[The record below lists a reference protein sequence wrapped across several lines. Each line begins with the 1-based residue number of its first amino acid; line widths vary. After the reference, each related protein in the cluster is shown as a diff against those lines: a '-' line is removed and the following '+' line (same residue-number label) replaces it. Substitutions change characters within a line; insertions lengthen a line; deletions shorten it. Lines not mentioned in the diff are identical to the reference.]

1 MIMKFYQHVLAL
13 TFAIKAINENPK
25 ILPNVTLGFHVS
37 DSYNDKKMAF
47 RTTLELL
54 FKFHQFLPNYECG
67 VQRNVIAIIVGL
79 GSDISFHMAD
89 ILGLYKIPQVTY
101 GSFAEKESDAISVP
115 SFYRMAPNEA
125 QQSMG
130 IIHLLHHFKWTWI
143 RIFAVDDNSG
153 DRFLQAVEPLLSEKG
168 ICSAF
173 THRIP
178 NETNL
183 PDWGQLSHISSNFY
197 EPLRNTK
204 ANAFLLYGETMTLIW
219 LTILIGLADVG
230 YKENASPGQVWI
242 LTAQID
248 FAVTSITRYWNLQIF
263 QGIISFV
270 IHSSEPLG
278 YARYI
283 QSVKF
288 HQTKDNGFIKDFWEQ
303 AFDCSFPSPGM
314 PPRAE
319 RTCTG
324 EERLDG
330 SSQAVFERHM
340 SGHSCSVYNAVCD
353 MAHALHAF
361 LASRSNQRMMVGG
374 NNPEFQ
380 TVQPWQL
387 HPFLRGIFFNNSAGE
402 TVYFNENK
410 EMVAGFDITMI
421 KITHVDYS
429 FFRVKVGSINPNAPE
444 GKEFSIHEDRFLWP
458 QRFNQVAPHSV
469 CSDSCQAGYQKR
481 KKEGEK
487 FCCYECVPCP
497 EGKVSDKKD
506 MDNCFECS
514 EEQYPSWN
522 QDTCIPKNIYM
533 QYYAEPWGI
542 SLALIAMLLSGL
554 TSLVL
559 AIFVKHKDTPI
570 VKANNRDLTYT
581 LLISLLFCFLSPF
594 LFIGQPTKVT
604 CFLQQPA
611 FSIVFSLAVAS
622 VLAKTVTVVLAFMA
636 TKPGSNV
643 WRKLPDSF
651 NEAKFI
657 TFSMLVFCSVWL
669 LFVPTYLSTK
679 GKHMVAVEIFSSLAS
694 GDMHK
699 STWNSVGLKI
709 MPEFLNILASLNIL
723 SSTCLVD
730 EHLPVPHEWYQPG
743 SLIIGGMSSQIVY
756 VSHEVFFNQ
765 DASQTLFQVPDV
777 VTKFYQ
783 HTLALAFAVNEI
795 NRNPKILPNTTLGF
809 HIHDSYYDGK
819 MTYHTTL
826 NLLFG
831 SHRFVPNYR
840 CKTQKNLMAVIG
852 GIGFDMS
859 FHMADILLLYKI
871 PQLTYG
877 SFPQEKNDMGR
888 ASSFY
893 SMAPKE
899 AHQYIG
905 IILLL
910 QHFGWTWVGLF
921 VTDGDHGEHCL
932 KILESLL
939 DQNAICSAFTQRIP
953 QQSRMEGMDQIYSI
967 IASIYVPFQ
976 DIKANAFILCG
987 EPLTITWLKT
997 YLFLR
1002 DPENKENASFRK
1014 VWIMTTQIDFISTG
1028 HQRAWDFRLF
1038 QGAISFTIH
1047 SEKIVG
1053 FEQFLQVVQPHWTQG
1068 DSFLKDFWEQA
1079 FDCTFADPNES
1090 IMLSG
1095 TCTGEEKLESLP
1107 RTLFEMDMT
1116 GHSYSI
1122 YNAVYVVALALH
1134 AAESFISQHRGLL
1147 GSQLVE
1153 LECLQPWQ
1161 LHPFL
1166 QGITFNNSVGET
1178 VSFNDR
1184 MEIEG
1189 GLDIMNL
1196 VTFQNKSFQRVKVGW
1211 VNPNAPKGKELII
1224 NMDDCFRCPEDKYP
1238 SKDRNRCI
1246 PKMISFLSFDEPIGG
1261 SLASASLSFSL
1272 ITAMV
1277 LRTFIKHKDTPLVK
1291 ANNRA
1296 LTYILLIS
1304 LLLCFLSSLLF
1315 LAQPGKVNCL
1325 LRQPAFGITFS
1336 VAVSCVLAKTCT
1348 VSLAFIA
1355 TKPGS
1360 RIKKWVGKRLPLSI
1374 VLICSLIQV
1383 NINIMWL
1390 ATSPPFPDL
1399 DMHFRTKEIIIQ
1411 CNEGS
1416 VVMFSCVLGY
1426 LGLLAIASFLV
1437 AFQARKLPDI
1447 FNEAKF
1453 ITFSMLVF
1461 CTVWVSFVPTYFST
1475 KGKDMV
1481 AVEIFS
1487 IVSSAAALLGCI
1499 FSPKCYIIMLRPE
1512 LNKTEKLIK
1521 RKK

>member
-1 MIMKFYQHVLAL
+1 
-13 TFAIKAINENPK
+13 
-25 ILPNVTLGFHVS
+25 
-37 DSYNDKKMAF
+37 
-47 RTTLELL
+47 
-54 FKFHQFLPNYECG
+54 
-67 VQRNVIAIIVGL
+67 
-79 GSDISFHMAD
+79 
-89 ILGLYKIPQVTY
+89 
-101 GSFAEKESDAISVP
+101 
-115 SFYRMAPNEA
+115 
-125 QQSMG
+125 
-130 IIHLLHHFKWTWI
+130 
-143 RIFAVDDNSG
+143 
-153 DRFLQAVEPLLSEKG
+153 
-168 ICSAF
+168 
-173 THRIP
+173 
-178 NETNL
+178 
-183 PDWGQLSHISSNFY
+183 
-197 EPLRNTK
+197 
-204 ANAFLLYGETMTLIW
+204 
-219 LTILIGLADVG
+219 
-230 YKENASPGQVWI
+230 
-242 LTAQID
+242 
-248 FAVTSITRYWNLQIF
+248 
-263 QGIISFV
+263 
-270 IHSSEPLG
+270 
-278 YARYI
+278 
-283 QSVKF
+283 
-288 HQTKDNGFIKDFWEQ
+288 
-303 AFDCSFPSPGM
+303 
-314 PPRAE
+314 
-319 RTCTG
+319 
-324 EERLDG
+324 
-330 SSQAVFERHM
+330 
-340 SGHSCSVYNAVCD
+340 
-353 MAHALHAF
+353 
-361 LASRSNQRMMVGG
+361 
-374 NNPEFQ
+374 
-380 TVQPWQL
+380 
-387 HPFLRGIFFNNSAGE
+387 
-402 TVYFNENK
+402 
-410 EMVAGFDITMI
+410 
-421 KITHVDYS
+421 
-429 FFRVKVGSINPNAPE
+429 
-444 GKEFSIHEDRFLWP
+444 
-458 QRFNQVAPHSV
+458 
-469 CSDSCQAGYQKR
+469 
-481 KKEGEK
+481 
-487 FCCYECVPCP
+487 
-497 EGKVSDKKD
+497 
-506 MDNCFECS
+506 
-514 EEQYPSWN
+514 
-522 QDTCIPKNIYM
+522 
-533 QYYAEPWGI
+533 
-542 SLALIAMLLSGL
+542 
-554 TSLVL
+554 
-559 AIFVKHKDTPI
+559 
-570 VKANNRDLTYT
+570 
-581 LLISLLFCFLSPF
+581 
-594 LFIGQPTKVT
+594 
-604 CFLQQPA
+604 
-611 FSIVFSLAVAS
+611 
-622 VLAKTVTVVLAFMA
+622 
-636 TKPGSNV
+636 
-643 WRKLPDSF
+643 
-651 NEAKFI
+651 
-657 TFSMLVFCSVWL
+657 
-669 LFVPTYLSTK
+669 
-679 GKHMVAVEIFSSLAS
+679 
-694 GDMHK
+694 
-699 STWNSVGLKI
+699 
-709 MPEFLNILASLNIL
+709 
-723 SSTCLVD
+723 
-730 EHLPVPHEWYQPG
+730 
-743 SLIIGGMSSQIVY
+743 
-756 VSHEVFFNQ
+756 
-765 DASQTLFQVPDV
+765 
-777 VTKFYQ
+777 
-783 HTLALAFAVNEI
+783 
-795 NRNPKILPNTTLGF
+795 
-809 HIHDSYYDGK
+809 
-819 MTYHTTL
+819 
-826 NLLFG
+826 
-831 SHRFVPNYR
+831 
-840 CKTQKNLMAVIG
+840 
-852 GIGFDMS
+852 
-859 FHMADILLLYKI
+859 
-871 PQLTYG
+871 
-877 SFPQEKNDMGR
+877 
-888 ASSFY
+888 
-893 SMAPKE
+893 MAPKE

-1224 NMDDCFRCPEDKYP
+1224 SEDRIVFHRGFNQVIPLSVCNEHCHPGYQRKSLEGEKFCCYDCVPCQGGKISSQNDMDDCFRCPEDKYP